1 MKKLLLCVLTF
12 TLLTGCQDNNQNSV
26 DLKMSVFKKN
36 TETTKAWLD
45 AFMQND
51 STAFF
56 SDKYM
61 SDDFIWSP
69 PAVGM
74 DALPKADWEKA
85 FRGFMTNFN
94 NKKLTNPQY
103 FAALDENNLPD
114 GNVRAYGTW
123 TSNFASNGK
132 KSMLKWYAVLQ
143 FNKEGKLSHY
153 MEWYDSADLSKEF
166 D

>member
-1 MKKLLLCVLTF
+1 MKKIIFCAFTFALLV
-12 TLLTGCQDNNQNSV
+12 GCQENNQTSVNS
-26 DLKMSVFKKN
+26 KMSVFKKN
-36 TETTKAWLD
+36 TETTKAWLG

-61 SDDFIWSP
+61 SEDFIWSP

-74 DALPKADWEKA
+74 DSLPKAEWKKA
-85 FRGFMTNFN
+85 FRAFMVNYD

-103 FAALDENNLPD
+103 YAALGEDNLPD

-123 TSNFASNGK
+123 TSNFAATGK

-143 FNKEGKLSHY
+143 FNEEGKLAHY

>member
-1 MKKLLLCVLTF
+1 
-12 TLLTGCQDNNQNSV
+12 
-26 DLKMSVFKKN
+26 
-36 TETTKAWLD
+36 
-45 AFMQND
+45 MQND

-74 DALPKADWEKA
+74 DSLPKAEWEKA
-85 FRGFMTNFN
+85 FRGFMSNFD

-103 FAALDENNLPD
+103 FAALDEDNVPD

-143 FNKEGKLSHY
+143 FNEEGKLSHY

>member
-1 MKKLLLCVLTF
+1 MKKLLYF
-12 TLLTGCQDNNQNSV
+12 AFAFALLTGCQNNNQSNVTS
-26 DLKMSVFKKN
+26 KMNVFNKN
-36 TETTKAWLD
+36 TETTKAWLE

-61 SDDFIWSP
+61 SEDFIWSP

-74 DALPKADWEKA
+74 DSLPKTEWEKA
-85 FRGFMTNFN
+85 FRFFMSNYD

-114 GNVRAYGTW
+114 GNVRAYCTW

-143 FNKEGKLSHY
+143 FNEEGKLAHY
-153 MEWYDSADLSKEF
+153 MEWYDSADLAKEF

>member
-1 MKKLLLCVLTF
+1 MKKIFLFAFLCAF
-12 TLLTGCQDNNQNSV
+12 TIGCEQNNQTPENS
-26 DLKMSVFKKN
+26 KMNVFKKN

-45 AFMQND
+45 AFVRND

-61 SDDFIWSP
+61 SEDFIWSP

-74 DALPKADWEKA
+74 DSLPKAEWEKA
-85 FRGFMTNFN
+85 FRFFMSNYD

-103 FAALDENNLPD
+103 FAALGEDNLPD

-143 FNKEGKLSHY
+143 FNEEGKLSHY

>member
-26 DLKMSVFKKN
+26 NSKMSVFKKN

-69 PAVGM
+69 PSVGM
-74 DALPKADWEKA
+74 DSLPKSEWEKA
-85 FRGFMTNFN
+85 FRGFMSNFD

-103 FAALDENNLPD
+103 FAALDEDNLPD

-143 FNKEGKLSHY
+143 FNEEGKLSHY